1 MGILPHLIPFL
12 KPSDPNLV
20 LPVFSNHTMYTMY
33 IMQMITRPRFLAIM
47 AILLA
52 ALCSQASACT
62 GETQCC
68 LRRRLLGYDMH
79 RSFAGHRRRLVS
91 RAARAHRRRRRLCK
105 DDPCDGCADCD
116 GATMTRAQ
124 AMMQPLNG
132 QRGRGFDLAER
143 NDDDLQTFE

>member
-1 MGILPHLIPFL
+1 MGTDKHTVPE
-12 KPSDPNLV
+12 SD
-20 LPVFSNHTMYTMY
+20 TMYTMY

-52 ALCSQASACT
+52 ALCFQASACT

-91 RAARAHRRRRRLCK
+91 KAARAHRRRRRLC
-105 DDPCDGCADCD
+105 DDDCKGCADCRS
-116 GATMTRAQ
+116 ATISRAP
-124 AMMQPLNG
+124 AMMQ
-132 QRGRGFDLAER
+132 
-143 NDDDLQTFE
+143 